1 MKLDYYGWPPRRLG
15 AAEWPAVRVQTLAP
29 LSDLQE
35 AAAYIPHP
43 DLISAVNVALV
54 LGRPL
59 LVTGEPGCGK
69 TKLANSIAWQLG
81 LLGPFKFV
89 AKSTSQARDAFYS
102 YDALGRFHASQ
113 AERVAGQPA
122 EGGRPA
128 DEALAFVEYA
138 ALGRAILLAYGCEA
152 VAPFLSHTASAVL
165 QHPGPPA
172 RSVVVIDEI
181 DKAPR
186 DFPNDLLDEIE
197 NMRFRI
203 PELRDAPTPEIA
215 DRSLRPVVIIT
226 SNQERQ
232 LPEAFLRRCL
242 YFEIPF
248 PPRRSAS
255 DRDAEGYFVED
266 IVARRV
272 GETGK
277 AFAAAPLAKDA
288 IDFFCLLRD
297 LREPLGKKPATAEL
311 LDWLEALR
319 QSGANS
325 NEGLKSQPSYGASSL
340 YTLLKGRDDLDR
352 GRRLYEE
359 WTRQTLARAS

>member
-1 MKLDYYGWPPRRLG
+1 M
-15 AAEWPAVRVQTLAP
+15 AP

-43 DLISAVNVALV
+43 DLVSAVNVALV

-69 TKLANSIAWQLG
+69 TKLADSIAWQLG

-89 AKSTSQARDAFYS
+89 AKSTSQARDAFYT
-102 YDALGRFHASQ
+102 YDALGRFHTSQ
-113 AERVAGQPA
+113 SEKAADRPVEN
-122 EGGRPA
+122 GRRA
-128 DEALAFVEYA
+128 DDVLAFVEYA
-138 ALGRAILLAYGCEA
+138 ALGRAILLAHGREA
-152 VAPFLSHTASAVL
+152 VAPFLSTIQANGSGQNGAVSALL

-172 RSVVVIDEI
+172 RSVVIIDEI

-197 NMRFRI
+197 SMRFRI
-203 PELRDAPTPEIA
+203 PELRDAPTPELV

-248 PPRRSAS
+248 PPRRPAT
-255 DRDAEGYFVED
+255 DPGAEGYFVED

-272 GETGK
+272 GEAGNEFV
-277 AFAAAPLAKDA
+277 ASQLARDA

-311 LDWLEALR
+311 LDWLEAIR
-319 QSGANS
+319 QSGANPQ
-325 NEGLKSQPSYGASSL
+325 EGLKAQSSYGASSL

-352 GRRLYEE
+352 GRRLYAE
-359 WTRQTLARAS
+359 WASQLPPPNS